1 MSLSIALVSLLY
13 VFNEFS
19 FDNFHEKKARIYRLI
34 VNTES
39 AVEGTESS
47 SIMTA
52 GVGPSFLQ
60 NVPEIEAMA
69 RVSNPQEGLLIFEEQ
84 HMMLKSVIYADS
96 SFFNIFSFDL
106 LLGNPE
112 TALQKPFSIILTK
125 SLARKIFENENNA
138 LGNVLRFNDKDN
150 YMVTGIVDDPP
161 INSHLTF
168 ESILSFVSL
177 YQDPQMYLGWNGG
190 WNYLT
195 YFLLH
200 KGVDF
205 HEIENQFVAIAEE
218 NINAQ
223 MRDIGVSWNFYLQ
236 PLQKIHLNTDINW
249 DIDTKGS
256 RTNLI
261 LLIVITFIILLIACI
276 NFVNLTMASILTRLK
291 EVGIRK
297 VAGADRHQ
305 IIAQF
310 LIESILVSL
319 LALILA
325 ILLIEF
331 IKTIVFVQFGDIIFL
346 EIFELSNRSYWQVA
360 ATILFLLLAVGFI
373 AGTYPALY
381 MSKFHPALA
390 VKGKIRIGK
399 SSPLVRNLLIVF
411 QFTISTMLIICTLV
425 IVSQLDF
432 LLTSDKGFNP
442 MEKIVVALPTE
453 SARHNVDELKK
464 AFLSL
469 PGVESA
475 GSSSQIPGNGYT
487 QNGYFPEGFD
497 KPLMFHALDID
508 CDYLSA
514 MGLEMVQGRNFS
526 KEFGQDN
533 EAYIIN
539 QALAKQLGWENPIG
553 KKISRDGDHTIIGVV
568 NDFNFSTLHDN
579 IEPLIITSKPW
590 RGFSYLTLRISG
602 KNDDLMA
609 SLEKEW
615 NAIVPY
621 ENFVAFSLDTYITKA
636 YGEEK
641 KAMIILLFC
650 SFISI
655 FIASLGLFGLSAFS
669 TRRRFK
675 EIAVRKVFGAGINK
689 IFILVSSGFLKWV
702 LMANIIGWPLA
713 YFIMDNYFLSN
724 FAYNGGIKWWIFLA
738 ALLFTITL
746 SLFVIVFQ
754 IIRLGRLNPIDY
766 IRYE

>member
-373 AGTYPALY
+373 AGIYPALY

-738 ALLFTITL
+738 ALLFTVTL